1 MELAYINTSHPD
13 FIGGKQAVAQLNK
26 RFAQQQQREQQAKT
40 EATLSANSTEDTK
53 TTKGGTKTSV
63 ALNKEN
69 VDDITMNLN
78 KQRFDM
84 NSGSAAVESSSKQQG
99 GFFNIFKPS
108 DQHGASSTIQ

>member
-1 MELAYINTSHPD
+1 MISNLISVELAYINTSHPD

-26 RFAQQQQREQQAKT
+26 RFAQQQQREQQAKA
-40 EATLSANSTEDTK
+40 EATVSASNTEDIK
-53 TTKGGTKTSV
+53 TTKGASKASI

-84 NSGSAAVESSSKQQG
+84 NNGSSAAVEEY
-99 GFFNIFKPS
+99 
-108 DQHGASSTIQ
+108 